1 MSSTNDNQATAV
13 KTLQRLPASLVK
25 ARDEFQA
32 QHDESAPVAED
43 FECELVVSDGVAT
56 LRLMESAPGSPGVQG
71 YAPGGGVANN
81 FDQKRTYHPYS
92 ARGLNRNFG
101 LYHQTYL
108 DSAAYQRGL
117 AKIYEGLSTG
127 YWSVEP
133 VVCQDE
139 ATQELADLQALCV
152 QAILFGIQGGWS
164 KHVQE
169 VLYALV
175 AGFAPFIR
183 VTDGFGQ
190 LKALSFRY
198 PSQVHRWFTNQSQS
212 ELLGVEFYNA
222 AQDGSGTTYKIA
234 ASDLL
239 LYQFNAVG
247 NNWEG
252 ISPLRG
258 VLKYAKMYELFL
270 QIEACA
276 AEKYGCP
283 VTFVE
288 RPPGQYDKADDDRVV
303 AILDAFVAT
312 DNAVLLLP
320 GGYKVTVAS
329 PQGQV
334 PDFEPI
340 KRYLNEQISMALT
353 AEGALVG
360 MNGVGSYNMA
370 EIKDAQALRTLV
382 FYAKFVT
389 DVINGTNLPYTGI
402 IEHIVANLPDDLLR
416 QRINGELPKLRWS
429 LSAEQDAT
437 SVEQITA
444 AKTAGMITWNAGD
457 EAWLR
462 ERLKLPSIVED
473 EESAAAA
480 PPVAPAPNVEVVDE
494 VPAPV
499 APAPAEVPA
508 DAAAENP
515 EAAAIVESGGK
526 VADAALN
533 GAQISSAIAII
544 KSVKMGEIDLR
555 SGIELLKMAFLID
568 EDRAMALLNS
578 STSPAPGAESSTPV
592 GGA

>member
-1 MSSTNDNQATAV
+1 MSTPKDNPNVAV
-13 KTLQRLPASLVK
+13 QTLQTLPASLVR
-25 ARDEFQA
+25 AREEFQA
-32 QHDESAPVAED
+32 PLVDVSPLSED
-43 FECELVVSDGVAT
+43 LECELTVVDGVAT
-56 LRLMESAPGSPGVQG
+56 LRLMEVAPGSPGVQG

-81 FDQKRTYHPYS
+81 FDEKRTYHPYS

-117 AKIYEGLSTG
+117 AKIYEGLTTG
-127 YWSVEP
+127 HWYVEP
-133 VVCQDE
+133 VVCQDVE
-139 ATQELADLQALCV
+139 TQELADLQALCV
-152 QAILFGIQGGWS
+152 QTILFGIQGGWS

-169 VLYALV
+169 ALYALV

-190 LKALSFRY
+190 LKGLSFRY
-198 PSQVHRWFTNQSQS
+198 PSQVHRWFTNRSQS

-222 AQDGSGTTYKIA
+222 AQDEAGTTYKIS

-258 VLKYAKMYELFL
+258 VLKYAKMYDLFL

-288 RPPGQYDKADDDRVV
+288 RPVGQYDRADDARVT
-303 AILDAFVAT
+303 AMLDAFVAT

-340 KRYLNEQISMALT
+340 KRYLNEQIAMALT

-382 FYAKFVT
+382 FYAKFIT
-389 DVINGTNLPYTGI
+389 DAINGTNVPFNGI
-402 IEHIVANLPDDLLR
+402 IAHIVENLPDDLLR
-416 QRINGELPKLRWS
+416 MRINGELPRLRWS
-429 LSAEQDAT
+429 LSAEQDTT
-437 SVEQITA
+437 SVEQIIS
-444 AKTAGMITWNAGD
+444 AKTAGLLTWSEED
-457 EAWLR
+457 EAMLR
-462 ERLKLPSIVED
+462 RKLKLP
-473 EESAAAA
+473 AR
-480 PPVAPAPNVEVVDE
+480 VA
-494 VPAPV
+494 
-499 APAPAEVPA
+499 
-508 DAAAENP
+508 
-515 EAAAIVESGGK
+515 
-526 VADAALN
+526 
-533 GAQISSAIAII
+533 
-544 KSVKMGEIDLR
+544 
-555 SGIELLKMAFLID
+555 
-568 EDRAMALLNS
+568 S
-578 STSPAPGAESSTPV
+578 STGVAQQQ
-592 GGA
+592 GGQ